1 MKIPLGKPY
10 IKTEVA
16 LEAIKEVLDSRWISG
31 GPKINEFEEKI
42 KEYNNDSEGHYIA
55 VSNGTVAIE
64 LALLAINKG
73 KRLTE
78 NDEVIVPSWSW
89 VASVFAVSNFI
100 PTEYIST
107 VTCLISL
114 GCGIIGSVELFLQI
128 QQQMESDFEQRT

>member
-55 VSNGTVAIE
+55 VSNGTVAI
-64 LALLAINKG
+64 
-73 KRLTE
+73 
-78 NDEVIVPSWSW
+78 
-89 VASVFAVSNFI
+89 
-100 PTEYIST
+100 ISSD
-107 VTCLISL
+107 V
-114 GCGIIGSVELFLQI
+114 
-128 QQQMESDFEQRT
+128 SDFFFRLSANILLI